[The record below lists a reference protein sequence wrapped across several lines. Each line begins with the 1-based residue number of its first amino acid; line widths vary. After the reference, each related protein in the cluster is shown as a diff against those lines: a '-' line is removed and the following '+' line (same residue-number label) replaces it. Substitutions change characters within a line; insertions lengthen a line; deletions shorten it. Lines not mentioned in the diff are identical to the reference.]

1 MSWNEYIKWSKLDHL
16 TELISLDEMLNPSL
30 IECSFDN
37 EEDWNSIHLFKNS
50 VTGYAINLDFVM
62 KNLNTKEKY
71 NLLTIVIEPEVDC
84 QKITVEDFEFMGYDL
99 LDFDFYISALTNCG
113 GFEETFSSSDINDKG
128 LIDDFEKAYDINKRL
143 LENNQVEFHADTNV
157 IAICK
162 HKLGS

>member
-37 EEDWNSIHLFKNS
+37 EEDWNSIHLFENS
-50 VTGYAINLDFVM
+50 VTGYATNLDFVM

-84 QKITVEDFEFMGYDL
+84 QKITSKILNLWDTTYW
-99 LDFDFYISALTNCG
+99 I
-113 GFEETFSSSDINDKG
+113 
-128 LIDDFEKAYDINKRL
+128 LIFI
-143 LENNQVEFHADTNV
+143 
-157 IAICK
+157 
-162 HKLGS
+162 